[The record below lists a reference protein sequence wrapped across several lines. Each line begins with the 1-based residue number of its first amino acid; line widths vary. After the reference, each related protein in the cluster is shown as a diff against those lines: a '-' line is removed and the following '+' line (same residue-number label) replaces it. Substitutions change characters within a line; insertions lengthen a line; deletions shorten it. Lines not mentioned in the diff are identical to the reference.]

1 MEEEIKIDDDFILI
15 RFQNNTD
22 EVAVFQRPIQLGLI
36 QFHFGLKGSANY
48 NFNQGNYSLKLK
60 EEKAYKQNK
69 LQLEGVNDKTDVTL
83 NN

>member
-48 NFNQGNYSLKLK
+48 NFNQGSYSLKLK
-60 EEKAYKQNK
+60 EEKALLFYNTEKE
-69 LQLEGVNDKTDVTL
+69 LPL
-83 NN
+83 NVEI